1 MKKQKKEHGFTLVEL
16 LVVVAIM
23 GIMGT
28 LLVTNYSKYID
39 KSKQTLVNQQL
50 NEIVKTFEVAF
61 VEGETFKSKELKSFK
76 NMELTNVDVTE
87 AYKSLVPNGL
97 PAGASLTLSGGKLT
111 YTQDSR
117 SAVYNY
123 SL

>member
-39 KSKQTLVNQQL
+39 KSKQTVVNQQL

-97 PAGASLTLSGGKLT
+97 PTGASLTLSGGKLT

>member
-1 MKKQKKEHGFTLVEL
+1 MKKQKKEQGFTLVEL